1 MVGQPGAEQIRAICL
16 FLLVRRTLPG
26 PPWSLLS
33 MVMTSQSDYRTD
45 MDIAPHHSFIRL
57 SENQIN
63 QIFLK
68 YTKKESIDV
77 FSITLPWVFSREGT
91 STRRGSSQSS
101 QIFFRSILTFTL
113 STQHGEYF
121 VSILFSVKFCIYIS
135 HTWYPCQLTPFFYV
149 LYLRKNTSIY
159 RLKCL

>member
-1 MVGQPGAEQIRAICL
+1 
-16 FLLVRRTLPG
+16 
-26 PPWSLLS
+26 

-68 YTKKESIDV
+68 YTNKKSIDV
-77 FSITLPWVFSREGT
+77 FSITLPQGIFKRGHIYQK
-91 STRRGSSQSS
+91 RDRGSSQSS

-121 VSILFSVKFCIYIS
+121 VPILFSVKFLYRFHTLWKSAQEFLGNILLYIVHLPTMKHLS
-135 HTWYPCQLTPFFYV
+135 SN
-149 LYLRKNTSIY
+149 K
-159 RLKCL
+159 